1 MTTRIYKP
9 PKAPVPRWTHRARPR
24 GRRRVDAPASRL
36 EAVPDALAGLK
47 DRILRSAVVADGFD
61 TEDALRL
68 YRLVAHEA
76 EALAWQTAAPLLV
89 FPVLFEEK
97 LVQTRQYL
105 SRQAV
110 LRGNSRGALPKPAQL
125 G

>member
-9 PKAPVPRWTHRARPR
+9 PKASIPPWTGRARSR
-24 GRRRVDAPASRL
+24 GRRRPEAPVARF
-36 EAVPDALAGLK
+36 EVVPDALAGLK
-47 DRILRSAVVADGFD
+47 DRILQSTVVADGFD
-61 TEDALRL
+61 ADDASRL
-68 YRLVAHEA
+68 YRLVANEA

-105 SRQAV
+105 TRQAV
-110 LRGNSRGALPKPAQL
+110 LRGKSRGALPKPASL

>member
-1 MTTRIYKP
+1 MTTRLYKP
-9 PKAPVPRWTHRARPR
+9 PKTPVPRWTLRTRPR
-24 GRRRVDAPASRL
+24 GRRRLETPAARW
-36 EAVPDALAGLK
+36 EIVPDALAGLK
-47 DRILRSAVVADGFD
+47 DRILQAAVASDSFD
-61 TEDALRL
+61 TDDALRL
-68 YRLVAHEA
+68 YRLVANEA

-105 SRQAV
+105 TRQAR
-110 LRGNSRGALPKPAQL
+110 LRGKSRGALPKPAWL